1 VVQGPF
7 RDRPAYDRIDGGGAI
22 CVAAK
27 GIAMKIEDVEGI
39 GPMFRDKL
47 HGANIQ
53 TTEDLLRE
61 GRTPSGRNALSEASG
76 ISATM
81 LLEWIN
87 HADLMQI
94 KGVGSEYADLLEDA
108 GVDTVPELAR
118 RSAANLAAAMKDYN
132 AEKEA
137 TRTTPSVDTVAD
149 WIAQAK
155 TMGRS
160 IEY

>member
-1 VVQGPF
+1 
-7 RDRPAYDRIDGGGAI
+7 
-22 CVAAK
+22 
-27 GIAMKIEDVEGI
+27 MKIEDVEGI
-39 GPMFRDKL
+39 GPVFRDKL

-61 GRTPSGRNALSEASG
+61 GKTPSGRNKLSEASG
-76 ISATM
+76 ISTGM

-94 KGVGSEYADLLEDA
+94 SGVGSEYADLLEDA
-108 GVDTVPELAR
+108 GVDTIAELAR
-118 RSAANLAAAMKDYN
+118 RNAANLTAAMKDFN

-137 TRTTPSVDTVAD
+137 VRRTPSLDTVSD

-155 TMGRS
+155 TMGRT

>member
-1 VVQGPF
+1 
-7 RDRPAYDRIDGGGAI
+7 
-22 CVAAK
+22 
-27 GIAMKIEDVEGI
+27 MKIEDVEGI
-39 GPMFRDKL
+39 GPVFREKL

-61 GRTPSGRNALSEASG
+61 GRTPAGRNKLSEASG
-76 ISATM
+76 ISTSM

-87 HADLMQI
+87 HADLMQL

-108 GVDTVPELAR
+108 GVDTVAELAR
-118 RSAANLAAAMKDYN
+118 RNAANLTAAMKDYN
-132 AEKEA
+132 TEKEA
-137 TRTTPSVDTVAD
+137 TRRTPSEDTVAD

-155 TMGRS
+155 TMGRT

>member
-1 VVQGPF
+1 
-7 RDRPAYDRIDGGGAI
+7 
-22 CVAAK
+22 
-27 GIAMKIEDVEGI
+27 MKIEDVEGI
-39 GPMFRDKL
+39 GPVFHDKL
-47 HGANIQ
+47 HAADIQ

-61 GRTPSGRNALSEASG
+61 GATPAGRNRLAEASG
-76 ISATM
+76 ISTTM

-94 KGVGSEYADLLEDA
+94 SGVGSEYADLLEDA
-108 GVDTVPELAR
+108 GVDTVAELAR
-118 RSAANLAAAMKDYN
+118 RNGANLWAAMRDYN
-132 AEKEA
+132 TEKESV
-137 TRTTPSVDTVAD
+137 RRTPSEAAVAD